1 MGGSGVIN
9 LGKLHE
15 YKNVFGFFAQMLTY
29 PEKLDFHPS
38 VLAESLDSKHPAY
51 ESVRVFWEQMHGYS
65 MDQIEEMYV
74 QTFDFQKKTTLY
86 MTYNKFEDSRD
97 RGQMLAKL
105 KETYQLF
112 GLDIA
117 SSELSDYLPLMC
129 EFIYAAHWEGHEKE
143 AVESLDLMLAVMED
157 GSYHLL
163 KALEKFESPYFHL
176 VKGLRETFKACIN
189 QEAAAH
195 EHD

>member
-1 MGGSGVIN
+1 MIN
-9 LGKLHE
+9 LEKLQNDQ
-15 YKNVFGFFAQMLTY
+15 NVFGFFAQMLTY

-51 ESVRVFWEQMHGYS
+51 TSVRTFWDLMHEYS
-65 MDQIEEMYV
+65 MEQIEEMYV

-86 MTYNKFEDSRD
+86 MTFHKFEDSRD

-105 KETYQLF
+105 KETYQLY

-117 SSELSDYLPLMC
+117 GSELSDYLPLMC
-129 EFIYAAHWEGHEKE
+129 EFVYAANWQGHEKE
-143 AVESLDLMLAVMED
+143 AAESLDLMMAVMED
-157 GSYHLL
+157 GTYHLL
-163 KALEKFESPYFHL
+163 KALEKSGSPYAHL
-176 VKGLRETFKACIN
+176 IRGLRETFKACIQ
-189 QEAAAH
+189 QETEAH